1 MSVNHEAVQEIS
13 AFNRYYSSL
22 SDVMNRH
29 IADGEISLSA
39 LRVLASIKNDE
50 QCTAGKLV
58 TTLGIDGGY
67 LSRMLKTF
75 EKEQLVSKKKSAADG
90 RTWFLQITAKGKKLL
105 DTLEENSTAS
115 ITNLLQPLSE
125 EQQLALATSMRSIR
139 HILSD
144 ESKITAEDITFRRHL
159 QPGDAGYLIYLQ
171 GSLFAKEAGYNV
183 SFETD
188 LCKTFYEFLEAYN
201 ASKDQIFLAL
211 HGDRIVGSIAVTGLS
226 RYAAHLRWFLVHPD
240 YRGLGL
246 GTKLLQ
252 EATAFC
258 REKGFQKAFLM
269 STNKQEAANS
279 LYRKNGFRK
288 SGEKHMNLWGQHLYE
303 ERYDLDLDV
312 M

>member
-1 MSVNHEAVQEIS
+1 MSVNLDAVQEIS

-22 SDVMNRH
+22 VEAMNRH
-29 IADGEISLSA
+29 ITDGNLSLSA
-39 LRVLASIKNDE
+39 LRVLASVRQDD

-58 TTLGIDGGY
+58 GILGIDGGY

-90 RTWFLQITAKGKKLL
+90 RTWFLQITGKGKKLL
-105 DTLEENSTAS
+105 DALEESTTTS
-115 ITNLLQPLSE
+115 ISELLNPLTD
-125 EQQLALATSMRSIR
+125 EQQLALASSMRTIR
-139 HILSD
+139 HILSE
-144 ESKITAEDITFRRHL
+144 ESKLTADDITFRRQL
-159 QPGDAGYLIYLQ
+159 LPGDAGYLIYLL
-171 GSLFAKEAGYNV
+171 GSLFAKEAGYGPAY
-183 SFETD
+183 ETD

-211 HGDRIVGSIAVTGLS
+211 HGNRIVGAIAVTGLS

-246 GTKLLQ
+246 GTRLLQ
-252 EATAFC
+252 EATDFC

-269 STNKQEAANS
+269 STNKQEAANN

-303 ERYDLDLDV
+303 ERYDLDL
-312 M
+312 